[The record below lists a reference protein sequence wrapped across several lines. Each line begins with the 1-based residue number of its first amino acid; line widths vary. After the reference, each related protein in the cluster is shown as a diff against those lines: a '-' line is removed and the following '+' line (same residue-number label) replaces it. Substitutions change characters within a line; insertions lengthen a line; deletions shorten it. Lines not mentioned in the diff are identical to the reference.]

1 MRKAASH
8 ILQSGVI
15 AGVVG
20 IILALVFVVS
30 ASAYSV
36 DSSKSVSGDGKPDD
50 GVSGNIS
57 ISGTH
62 ATGTVTNSSNESVDV
77 GIASYKKVT
86 QDGISDQ
93 IYFSSEV
100 FSVKAGETKSVAI
113 EIPCWSQVDLFRVFG
128 SEFSVIHDF
137 GNGDRYAERMLSA
150 VHTSNECSEVTA
162 SPTPTATASASPSA
176 TPVAS
181 VEPTP
186 NPTPVVGGGSPR
198 NDLSDGRSD
207 GRGCSVND
215 CSGNVVPVGGA
226 VLGSSTQTLPST
238 GSLDVTLYA
247 IVGMIFGLGIMMRI
261 KADRD
266 EASFK

>member
-15 AGVVG
+15 AGIVG

-93 IYFSSEV
+93 IYFSSEL
-100 FSVKAGETKSVAI
+100 FSVNAGETKSVTI

-128 SEFSVIHDF
+128 SEFSVIRDF
-137 GNGDRYAERMLSA
+137 SNGDRYAERMLSA
-150 VHTSNECSEVTA
+150 VHTNNECSEVTA
-162 SPTPTATASASPSA
+162 SPSPTATPSA
-176 TPVAS
+176 
-181 VEPTP
+181 
-186 NPTPVVGGGSPR
+186 TPVVGGGNPR

-238 GSLDVTLYA
+238 GSLNVTLYA
-247 IVGMIFGLGIMMRI
+247 IVGLIFGLGIMMRI
-261 KADRD
+261 KANRD